1 MECKDK
7 IYKNFELFNEK
18 GEAIVSIVPLQS
30 HIIVITKECSFDTYG
45 KIDGFSFFAYAMN
58 QCYENSIVGMHI
70 AELYCTPFYCSE
82 YQNIN
87 EFRIQDFIVSMSWRN
102 RGIGSLLM
110 KELKKFAIKL
120 KIPRITGW
128 LSTVDIGT
136 DEDIDK
142 KECRNRVY
150 HFYEKHG
157 FLITDQKDIILEL
170 YQQN

>member
-102 RGIGSLLM
+102 R
-110 KELKKFAIKL
+110 
-120 KIPRITGW
+120 
-128 LSTVDIGT
+128 
-136 DEDIDK
+136 
-142 KECRNRVY
+142 VY

>member
-1 MECKDK
+1 
-7 IYKNFELFNEK
+7 
-18 GEAIVSIVPLQS
+18 
-30 HIIVITKECSFDTYG
+30 
-45 KIDGFSFFAYAMN
+45 
-58 QCYENSIVGMHI
+58 
-70 AELYCTPFYCSE
+70 
-82 YQNIN
+82 
-87 EFRIQDFIVSMSWRN
+87 MSWRN

-110 KELKKFAIKL
+110 KELKKFAIQL
-120 KIPRITGW
+120 KISRITGW